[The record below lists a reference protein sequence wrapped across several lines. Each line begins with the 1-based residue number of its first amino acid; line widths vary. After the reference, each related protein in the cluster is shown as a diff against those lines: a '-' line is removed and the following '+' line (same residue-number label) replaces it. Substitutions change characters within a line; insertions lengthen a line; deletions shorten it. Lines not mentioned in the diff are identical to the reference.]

1 MKARSREYLDAAR
14 RRLRSARR
22 LASDDPA
29 TCLSTAYYA
38 ALYAARA
45 ALSEQDV
52 QARSHRG
59 AWHEF
64 RQRFVVDGPIDAAL
78 ATDLQRLQAE
88 REQADYDAAE
98 IAPDDARAALDAAER
113 FIAAV
118 GAMLEGSTP
127 T

>member
-1 MKARSREYLDAAR
+1 MKARSREYPDAAR

-29 TCLSTAYYA
+29 TCLSTAY
-38 ALYAARA
+38 YAARA

-98 IAPDDARAALDAAER
+98 IAPDDARAALHASER

-118 GAMLEGSTP
+118 GAMLERSTP
-127 T
+127 A